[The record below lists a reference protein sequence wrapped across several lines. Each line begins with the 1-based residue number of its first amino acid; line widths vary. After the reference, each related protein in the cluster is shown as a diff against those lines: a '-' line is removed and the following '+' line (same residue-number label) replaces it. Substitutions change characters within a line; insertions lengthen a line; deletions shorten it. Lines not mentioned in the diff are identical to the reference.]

1 MVYLGECRANPL
13 AVPGGIGYNEAVAR
27 HSGPGKI
34 PAYRE
39 RVRELLD
46 WQAWTRL
53 GGSPAPQRCGKARV
67 AEIRCPPSLYELL
80 WHMGRGGGNKTEK
93 DGAQME
99 PSTMGQLIACRRREL
114 GMTQRQ
120 LAAKLNITDKAVSKW
135 ERGLSCPDVTLLA
148 GLAQALGISTGELL
162 DPRQN
167 SDGTDTQREKA
178 VEQTLAYAAHSVRRV
193 SRRVRLIS
201 FASLSAAFFI
211 GILTCA
217 ICDWCI
223 EGAFTWSWYPVS
235 SILFAWAVLA
245 PAVLMERG
253 GVGTSLGVLTLLILP
268 YLYVLSLLVGDS
280 RLMMALSIPCAAIGM
295 GYLWAI
301 YLLFRF
307 LPDKRCLSGA
317 ISLVLAVPVS
327 FLINLV
333 MANLLGDALWNVWD
347 LLGGSLALAGAGV
360 LFWLHLRRSSR
371 PE

>member
-1 MVYLGECRANPL
+1 M
-13 AVPGGIGYNEAVAR
+13 
-27 HSGPGKI
+27 
-34 PAYRE
+34 
-39 RVRELLD
+39 
-46 WQAWTRL
+46 
-53 GGSPAPQRCGKARV
+53 
-67 AEIRCPPSLYELL
+67 
-80 WHMGRGGGNKTEK
+80 
-93 DGAQME
+93 
-99 PSTMGQLIACRRREL
+99 
-114 GMTQRQ
+114 
-120 LAAKLNITDKAVSKW
+120 
-135 ERGLSCPDVTLLA
+135 
-148 GLAQALGISTGELL
+148 

-223 EGAFTWSWYPVS
+223 EGVFTWSWYPVS

-307 LPDKRCLSGA
+307 LPHKRCLSGA

-333 MANLLGDALWNVWD
+333 MANLLGDALWDVWD

>member
-1 MVYLGECRANPL
+1 
-13 AVPGGIGYNEAVAR
+13 
-27 HSGPGKI
+27 
-34 PAYRE
+34 
-39 RVRELLD
+39 
-46 WQAWTRL
+46 
-53 GGSPAPQRCGKARV
+53 
-67 AEIRCPPSLYELL
+67 
-80 WHMGRGGGNKTEK
+80 
-93 DGAQME
+93 
-99 PSTMGQLIACRRREL
+99 MGQLIACRRREL

-148 GLAQALGISTGELL
+148 GLAQALEISTGELL

-307 LPDKRCLSGA
+307 LPHKRCLSGA

-333 MANLLGDALWNVWD
+333 MANLLGDALFGMCGISW
-347 LLGGSLALAGAGV
+347 GAPWRWRGRACFSGCICAEV
-360 LFWLHLRRSSR
+360 PVPNRANRRSRETLPPRDCVCGGIESPITVSLWVFR
-371 PE
+371 ERMGRAVPGMASLDTIRAYKKRWNLSGRGAMLPFLCYTGGNQSDKLRFPP